1 MIAKW
6 GCVCMLACWGE
17 RCYVFLQVISTFGE
31 RLFLWDLFF
40 FIYFYNKNTEI
51 LTENISLRSFFTSAL
66 KQEICLSFIKFL
78 HTITF
83 LTHNNLVLQVTSHTC
98 VRPKIWAVLNIH
110 HRKLKLILS
119 FSARSHI
126 YYGSKIFLLHRG
138 CSTHI
143 FCVYIY
149 TRNPVKDKGKKW
161 GGVVISFCEQIFATQ
176 TLQW

>member
-1 MIAKW
+1 MGLLLLLLLPSSMYDSKM
-6 GCVCMLACWGE
+6 GMCVHVSMLRREMLCFFASYFHFWRE
-17 RCYVFLQVISTFGE
+17 TFFV
-31 RLFLWDLFF
+31 RSFF

-51 LTENISLRSFFTSAL
+51 LMENISLQSFFTRAL

-119 FSARSHI
+119 FSARSLVLTYI
-126 YYGSKIFLLHRG
+126 LWVKNFP
-138 CSTHI
+138 ST
-143 FCVYIY
+143 
-149 TRNPVKDKGKKW
+149 
-161 GGVVISFCEQIFATQ
+161 
-176 TLQW
+176 